1 MNIERWPAGSP
12 GRSRI
17 VAAGPWIWTVA
28 TVSRPDDPFDEEV
41 RRCLEL
47 LDRNLNE
54 AGADRTRLVSLQVI
68 LADIADRT
76 AFDVLWREWIGS
88 DPAHW
93 PQRACF
99 QAGLAP
105 GLRVELV
112 AVAVSSRWREAP
124 GEAGV

>member
-12 GRSRI
+12 GRSRT

-28 TVSRPDDPFDEEV
+28 NVSRPGVAFEEEV
-41 RRCLEL
+41 RDCLEL
-47 LDRNLNE
+47 LDRNLKE
-54 AGADRTRLVSLQVI
+54 AGSDRTRLVSLQVI

-76 AFDVLWREWIGS
+76 AFDALWCEWIGTN
-88 DPAHW
+88 PAHW

-112 AVAVSSRWREAP
+112 AVAVSAGWRDAP
-124 GEAGV
+124 AEAGV